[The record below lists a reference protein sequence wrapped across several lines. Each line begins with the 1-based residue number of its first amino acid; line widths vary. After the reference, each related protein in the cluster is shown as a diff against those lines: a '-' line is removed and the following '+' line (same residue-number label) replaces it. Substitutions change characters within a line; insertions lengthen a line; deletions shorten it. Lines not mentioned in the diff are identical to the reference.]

1 MPERYT
7 APRKNKTKHSSCANA
22 TEDKKRKMKMKKLLV
37 VLAAIA
43 LAVGANANTLL
54 WGVNA
59 SGGSLDTTKFAD
71 ATVYLMYSTT
81 ALTIPTTSKTSGF
94 SAADLTAGTQLLTGD
109 MADGAFSGSDLIT
122 SMSGKTWFYMAAI
135 SDDGKYMAISTTTK
149 TATMGA
155 GTGNTNVKWTPA
167 QFTVYGS
174 SDIPEPT
181 SGLLLLV
188 GGAMLALR
196 RKRA

>member
-1 MPERYT
+1 MPKMVHRPE
-7 APRKNKTKHSSCANA
+7 KNKTKHSSYANA

-54 WGVNA
+54 WGIN
-59 SGGSLDTTKFAD
+59 STGGSLDTTKFAD
-71 ATVYLMYSTT
+71 ATVYLMYSST
-81 ALTIPTTSKTSGF
+81 AVTIPTTSKTSGF
-94 SAADLTAGTQLLTGD
+94 STSDLTAGAQLLTGD
-109 MADGAFSGSDLIT
+109 MTAGAFDGSQFIDSL
-122 SMSGKTWFYMAAI
+122 SGKTWFYLAAI

-149 TATMGA
+149 TATMGT
-155 GTGNTNVKWTPA
+155 GTGNTALRWMPT

>member
-1 MPERYT
+1 
-7 APRKNKTKHSSCANA
+7 
-22 TEDKKRKMKMKKLLV
+22 MKKLLI

-81 ALTIPTTSKTSGF
+81 AVTIPTVSKTSGF
-94 SAADLTAGTQLLTGD
+94 STSDLTAGAQLLTGD

-135 SDDGKYMAISTTTK
+135 SDDGKYMAITTKTK

-155 GTGNTNVKWTPA
+155 GTGNTSLRWTPA
-167 QFTVYGS
+167 QFTVYGGS
-174 SDIPEPT
+174 IPEPT